1 MEGAP
6 VLPGFI
12 KYLESENLVE
22 FDILGGEDRHFWNRF
37 RIQKYVFLAK
47 YFGLDVPYRHGMYLY
62 GPYSGT
68 LTEDYYGLA
77 ENPEQYSKARPEL
90 PQQFRSG
97 QFLDFVRNRNNDW
110 LEIAATLLS
119 KRKRIPERDILLQ
132 NTEDT
137 KVGFT
142 RGFIEE
148 TLRGLESADMIKCD
162 R

>member
-1 MEGAP
+1 MEGAL
-6 VLPGFI
+6 LPRFI
-12 KYLESENLVE
+12 KYLEGENLVE
-22 FDILGGEDRHFWNRF
+22 FDILGGDERHFWNRF
-37 RIQKYVFLAK
+37 KIQKYVFLAK
-47 YFGLDVPYRHGMYLY
+47 YFGLDVPYKHGMYLY

-68 LTEDYYGLA
+68 LTEEYYGLA
-77 ENPEQYSKARPEL
+77 QNPGQYRDAGPEL

-119 KRKRIPERDILLQ
+119 KRERIPERDVLLQ

-137 KVGFT
+137 KVGFK

-148 TLRGLESADMIKCD
+148 TLRGLEGADMIKFD